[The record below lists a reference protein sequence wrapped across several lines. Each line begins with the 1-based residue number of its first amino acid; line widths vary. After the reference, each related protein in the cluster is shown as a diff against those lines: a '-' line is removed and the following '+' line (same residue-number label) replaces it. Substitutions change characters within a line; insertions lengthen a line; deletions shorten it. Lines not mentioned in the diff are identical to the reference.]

1 MDERGFMAHI
11 IVISTLPSAFPG
23 ILSHG
28 IVGVAMKKNLWS
40 LDVINLYDF
49 GIGIHK
55 KIDDTP
61 YGGGAGMVIMADV
74 LGDAIRHV
82 QTKYSNSNINYYYM
96 SPRGEI
102 FNQNIAR
109 NLSDRLVDGNLI
121 CIICG
126 RFEGIDSRVIDFF
139 DIKEISLGRYVLSNG
154 EIAAM
159 TLIDAVVRL
168 LPDAVGNQDSLTS
181 ESFSDENCEV
191 LEYDQYTKP
200 ATWNGI
206 SIPEVLLS
214 GHHENIKKWRK
225 ENSLK
230 RTNKPLKKE

>member
-1 MDERGFMAHI
+1 MHHI
-11 IVISTLPSAFPG
+11 VVISTLPNAFPG

-28 IVGVAMKKNLWS
+28 IVGNSLKKNLWS

-74 LGDAIRHV
+74 LADAINHV
-82 QTKYSNSNINYYYM
+82 NQKYSHNKVNFYYM

-102 FNQNIAR
+102 FNQKIAKNLAFSLQQNNNI
-109 NLSDRLVDGNLI
+109 I

-126 RFEGIDSRVIDFF
+126 RFEGIDNRVIDFF
-139 DIKEISLGRYVLSNG
+139 NIAEISLGRYVLSNG

-159 TLIDAVVRL
+159 AIIDSIVRL
-168 LPDAVGNQDSLTS
+168 LPNVIGNNNSLAS
-181 ESFSDENCEV
+181 ESFADEDCE
-191 LEYDQYTKP
+191 LMEYDQYTKP

-214 GHHENIKKWRK
+214 GHHGNIEKWRK

-230 RTNKPLKKE
+230 RTNKLLKNK